1 MSQIIAERNDEYKEN
16 LFTLKCI
23 RIAAA
28 VALGSGLL
36 NVLGVFIIDKYIMGT
51 AVIGAVIFLS
61 ISHLVGFTIGME
73 RACTKYILLFFLIAM
88 LTFFG
93 TLLSYHTTMFMLF
106 PMIYSIT
113 YHSKRV
119 TMFIYVLTCIGFLVS
134 VFVGFR
140 VGICDANMLL
150 LTTSKTEVYIEKL
163 REGNLTIN
171 TGYFVLFLYYVFP
184 RCMILTALI
193 PLQNYITGEMQK
205 KTAREIEARRMVEID
220 GLTGLYNRNKYMTMI
235 KEYYPKCKKIAVIYC
250 DLNNLKVTN
259 DTKGHETGDLLIIGM
274 AKLLKKFNS
283 EHCLT
288 YRIGGDEFVTI
299 IDNPMS
305 GQAEQ
310 LAEMIKNETDK
321 IEVEQGIPL
330 SAAIGFSQGNG
341 ESLEEVINAADEHMY
356 AQKAFMKKKPNNY

>member
-1 MSQIIAERNDEYKEN
+1 MSRIIAERNDEYKEN
-16 LFTLKCI
+16 IFTLKCI
-23 RIAAA
+23 RVAAA

-51 AVIGAVIFLS
+51 AVIGAVIFLG
-61 ISHLVGFTIGME
+61 ISHLVGFAIGME
-73 RACTKYILLFFLIAM
+73 RVYTKYILLFFLIAM

-93 TLLSYHTTMFMLF
+93 TVLSYHTTMFMLF

-119 TMFIYVLTCIGFLVS
+119 TMYIYVLTCIGFLVS

-150 LTTSKTEVYIEKL
+150 LTTGKTEMYIQKL
-163 REGNLTIN
+163 REGNLSIN

-184 RCMILTALI
+184 RCLILTALI

-220 GLTGLYNRNKYMTMI
+220 GLTDLYNRNKYLTMI
-235 KEYYPKCKKIAVIYC
+235 KDYYPKCKSIAVIYC

-259 DTKGHETGDLLIIGM
+259 DTRGHENGDLLIISM

-283 EHCLT
+283 EQCLT

-299 IDNPMS
+299 IENPMP

-310 LAEMIKNETDK
+310 LAEKIRKETAK
-321 IEVEQGIPL
+321 TEVEQGILL
-330 SAAIGFSQGNG
+330 SAAVGFSQGSCKNV
-341 ESLEEVINAADEHMY
+341 EEVINAADEQMY
-356 AQKAFMKKKPNNY
+356 AQKAFMKNETV

>member
-23 RIAAA
+23 RVAAA

-61 ISHLVGFTIGME
+61 ISHLVGFAIGME

-184 RCMILTALI
+184 RCMILTVLI

-305 GQAEQ
+305 GQVVQ